1 MTSLSSELSSA
12 EKEWVML
19 QPLLLSHGYQLPPR
33 YQPNWKPSWE
43 KRWNFKYKTECPD
56 FFPLLHHD
64 IMDAVRVKDG
74 VEVAI
79 KHVVLEEDNVPLLQ
93 YLNSPEMLKDSRNN
107 AVRLLDVISVPNT
120 SDIFP
125 KPSVLLVMPK
135 LFPLFSFHLPFRHVR
150 EVLDA
155 LQQIMEGI
163 VFLHEHRIAHRD
175 ACTHNFMM
183 DPTDVIPSGFHLS
196 NNRCQ
201 PDGVTRIHFRDR
213 CSFPQLRYYLIDFET
228 AEFFPPN
235 SLTIGRYGQ
244 VKDVPEMS
252 ETVPYDPFK
261 LDVYQVGSLVK
272 TLIELYEGLDFL
284 VPLRDIMRCPNPELR
299 PTASESLSQLHG
311 IVSQLEQ
318 TYLSHEI
325 WLKDSTPIF
334 PKYQTVSPDEKAKWW
349 KFGKLAQLICGANK
363 STRLNV
369 L

>member
-1 MTSLSSELSSA
+1 M
-12 EKEWVML
+12 
-19 QPLLLSHGYQLPPR
+19 
-33 YQPNWKPSWE
+33 
-43 KRWNFKYKTECPD
+43 ECPD
-56 FFPLLHHD
+56 SIIPFYYKL
-64 IMDAVRVKDG
+64 MDAVRIKDG
-74 VEVAI
+74 VEVVI
-79 KHVVLEEDNVPLLQ
+79 KRVMLEEDNVPLLQ
-93 YLNSPEMLKDSRNN
+93 YLNSPEMLKDPRNN
-107 AVRLLDVISVPNT
+107 VVRLLEVITVPHT
-120 SDIFP
+120 SDTFP
-125 KPSVLLVMPK
+125 QPSALLVMPK
-135 LFPLFSFHLPFRHVR
+135 LFPLNSSHLPFRHVR
-150 EVLDA
+150 EVLNA
-155 LQQIMEGI
+155 LDQIMEGI

-175 ACTHNFMM
+175 ACNLNFMM
-183 DPTDVIPSGFHLS
+183 DPTDVIPSGFHFA
-196 NNRCQ
+196 CDWHQ

-228 AEFFPPN
+228 AQIFPPN
-235 SLTIGRYGQ
+235 SFTIGRYGQ

-299 PTASESLSQLHG
+299 PTASESLSRLCS
-311 IVSQLEQ
+311 IVSQLDQ
-318 TYLSHEI
+318 AYLSYEI

-334 PKYQTVSPDEKAKWW
+334 RKYQTVSPDEKAKWW